1 MMEVDPL
8 PSGAVYPSILEV
20 KAYFH
25 MLDEYLIRHKFQFNA
40 TTKLRVTPRYFAV
53 RGVAPVANAS
63 REAV

>member
-40 TTKLRVTPRYFAV
+40 TTKLRVTLDTLLC
-53 RGVAPVANAS
+53 VA
-63 REAV
+63 